1 VFNEVC
7 DLGNL
12 AGALEWYSRL
22 WRRWRNHY
30 RWIEANPEL
39 EEVYWD
45 YKGNGNATESDV
57 NGQREAAW
65 RFAYAVKKWPV
76 EEKDGGKD
84 EILDDVASR
93 IVKKIGDRYDDLD
106 DVSDF
111 GEWRDTDL
119 PAEPQDVIPEAF
131 LWSVFDQ
138 LLDAFHIMG
147 TGGNESLEDE
157 SWQEIV
163 HRDVHLQNIFVK
175 GKEGADGEVNG
186 ADTLNKP
193 DWFVGYNDEEVSHAS
208 KCLNSR
214 NNYCSSPASWW
225 PTLTWLSSIFKR
237 RATGT
242 PITHRSTSFEAHP
255 RRYPL

>member
-1 VFNEVC
+1 MTLTSSASARVQRRLHARNGHDHHIHRYFSHRLAFHQKRYRVFNEVC

-65 RFAYAVKKWPV
+65 RFAYAVKKWPI

-119 PAEPQDVIPEAF
+119 PAEP
-131 LWSVFDQ
+131 
-138 LLDAFHIMG
+138 
-147 TGGNESLEDE
+147 
-157 SWQEIV
+157 
-163 HRDVHLQNIFVK
+163 
-175 GKEGADGEVNG
+175 
-186 ADTLNKP
+186 
-193 DWFVGYNDEEVSHAS
+193 
-208 KCLNSR
+208 
-214 NNYCSSPASWW
+214 
-225 PTLTWLSSIFKR
+225 
-237 RATGT
+237 
-242 PITHRSTSFEAHP
+242 
-255 RRYPL
+255 